1 MPIPDRS
8 RPRSSR
14 DWGSGAQE
22 RRSRVRAAL
31 GEWRRMQGA
40 SNGKPFIVAVTRVH
54 PTDNE
59 FELAHGFKPV
69 QTVLLAC

>member
-1 MPIPDRS
+1 MLIPDRS
-8 RPRSSR
+8 RSRSSR

-22 RRSRVRAAL
+22 RGSRARAAL

-40 SNGKPFIVAVTRVH
+40 SHGKPSIVAVTRVH
-54 PTDNE
+54 PTDIE

-69 QTVLLAC
+69 QTVLLAW